1 LVEDATS
8 ELLKQGLKELG
19 LVASYDK
26 INAFMTY
33 LSELKKWNKAYN
45 ITAVKK
51 DGDIV
56 VKHFLDSLLY
66 LKALPESGI
75 RIADIGS
82 GGGFPGVPLKII
94 RPEMEVY
101 LIEPSRKK
109 CAFLRHIVRQLRL
122 KNTEVIEKRIEEVG
136 INQELSEPVDV
147 AVSRALFDI
156 SKFVRKTAAIVKEG
170 GVLVLNKGPRIK
182 EELKALKDIRYELL
196 TVKLPLS
203 QITRYIL
210 VVMPGMSAV
219 P

>member
-19 LVASYDK
+19 LVASDDK

-45 ITAVKK
+45 LTAVKK

-66 LKALPESGI
+66 LKALPESEI

-94 RPEMEVY
+94 RPEMKVY

-109 CAFLRHIVRQLRL
+109 CAFLRHVVRQLRL
-122 KNTEVIEKRIEEVG
+122 KNTEVIEKRIEEVR
-136 INQELSEPVDV
+136 ISQELSEPVDV

-196 TVKLPLS
+196 TVKLPMS

>member
-1 LVEDATS
+1 MVEDATS
-8 ELLKQGLKELG
+8 ELLKQGQKELG

-122 KNTEVIEKRIEEVG
+122 KNTEVIEKRIEEVR

>member
-1 LVEDATS
+1 MVEDATS

-122 KNTEVIEKRIEEVG
+122 KNTEVIEKRIEEVR